1 MREEKRKMTKNEFA
15 LLVDCMVETYG
26 VHSYLNNEDDIEEN
40 NLWFEC
46 PGCMNIV
53 DYETFAED
61 EELSCRFC
69 CSICAEPLN
78 SF

>member
-1 MREEKRKMTKNEFA
+1 MTKNEFA

-46 PGCMNIV
+46 PGCMDIV

-69 CSICAEPLN
+69 CPICGELLN

>member
-1 MREEKRKMTKNEFA
+1 MTKNEFA

-46 PGCMNIV
+46 LVAWILWTMKHLQKMKNSHADSAV
-53 DYETFAED
+53 LSAEN
-61 EELSCRFC
+61 L
-69 CSICAEPLN
+69 
-78 SF
+78 

>member
-46 PGCMNIV
+46 PSCMDIV
-53 DYETFAED
+53 DYESFAED
-61 EELSCRFC
+61 EELASRFC
-69 CSICAEPLN
+69 CPICGEPLN